1 MNFIKESA
9 DKNPIVDT
17 VFAIVRK
24 AIAAKEEFGAENV
37 TDATLGSLYSE
48 DGNLVAMDSVFAS
61 FDEITPK
68 QKAGLASPYGKRF
81 GGGRA

>member
-24 AIAAKEEFGAENV
+24 ANAAKETFGAENV
-37 TDATLGSLYSE
+37 IDATLGSLYSE
-48 DGNLVAMDSVFAS
+48 DGNLVAMESVF
-61 FDEITPK
+61 
-68 QKAGLASPYGKRF
+68 KRD
-81 GGGRA
+81 RQTRCVRLL

>member
-24 AIAAKEEFGAENV
+24 ANAAKETFGAENV
-37 TDATLGSLYSE
+37 IDATL
-48 DGNLVAMDSVFAS
+48 AVFTAK
-61 FDEITPK
+61 T
-68 QKAGLASPYGKRF
+68 ATL
-81 GGGRA
+81 

>member
-24 AIAAKEEFGAENV
+24 ANAAKEEFGAENV
-37 TDATLGSLYSE
+37 IDATL
-48 DGNLVAMDSVFAS
+48 AVFM
-61 FDEITPK
+61 TK
-68 QKAGLASPYGKRF
+68 KATLLQ
-81 GGGRA
+81 